1 MGFLVLFL
9 TYLPA
14 TLYGSTE
21 PISSIL
27 EKQYD
32 FGQVA
37 DGTEVVHD
45 FLIKNSGTGVLTIT
59 DVKTGWGCT
68 AVSYPR
74 QIPAGGEEKL
84 RIKAQ
89 VSKKNGM
96 RYRRVI
102 TVMTN
107 DPANPIIELVVTGL
121 IKD

>member
-1 MGFLVLFL
+1 MQTAWKSINSQAPQLRRTSSRLVLMCFILAMGFLVLFL

-59 DVKTGWGCT
+59 DVKTG
-68 AVSYPR
+68 
-74 QIPAGGEEKL
+74 
-84 RIKAQ
+84 
-89 VSKKNGM
+89 
-96 RYRRVI
+96 
-102 TVMTN
+102 
-107 DPANPIIELVVTGL
+107 
-121 IKD
+121 